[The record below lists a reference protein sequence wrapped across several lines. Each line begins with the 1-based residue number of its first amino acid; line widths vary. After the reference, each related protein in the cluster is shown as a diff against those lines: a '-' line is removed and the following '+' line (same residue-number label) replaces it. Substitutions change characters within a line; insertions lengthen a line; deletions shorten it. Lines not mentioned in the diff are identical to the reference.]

1 MSYRGGYEGLT
12 KHRGKKAASQG
23 KLRKDEI
30 IQKFRN
36 LIVISRS
43 YMEFLR
49 KEERGTTL
57 AYLFENLMKSLIL
70 IVDEVIEQFEK
81 YSKDKV

>member
-1 MSYRGGYEGLT
+1 MSFRGGYEGLT
-12 KHRGKKAASQG
+12 KNRGKKAASHG

-36 LIVISRS
+36 LIIISRS

-49 KEERGTTL
+49 KEERGKTL